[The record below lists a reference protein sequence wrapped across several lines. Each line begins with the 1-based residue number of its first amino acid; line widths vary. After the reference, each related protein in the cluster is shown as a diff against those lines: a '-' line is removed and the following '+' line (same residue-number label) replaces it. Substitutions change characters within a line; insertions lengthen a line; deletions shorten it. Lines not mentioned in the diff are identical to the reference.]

1 MTTEQFF
8 KYAVEMCQ
16 KCSDNGCENCE
27 ALPGGPSCWHSTSPD
42 FSQVKQVIQNWAN
55 RNHPTRKSALL
66 LLFPNISCNK
76 NGCPSINACT
86 IEPSLKDIKCDQ
98 YETCGDCN
106 KDFWLMPLN

>member
-27 ALPGGPSCWHSTSPD
+27 ALPGGPSCWHSTNPD

-55 RNHPTRKSALL
+55 RNHPTRKSALS
-66 LLFPNISCNK
+66 LLFPNVSCNK
-76 NGCPSINACT
+76 MDA
-86 IEPSLKDIKCDQ
+86 LV
-98 YETCGDCN
+98 
-106 KDFWLMPLN
+106 LMLVQLNRL

>member
-27 ALPGGPSCWHSTSPD
+27 ALPGGPSYWHSTNPD

-55 RNHPTRKSALL
+55 RNHPPRKSALS
-66 LLFPNISCNK
+66 LLFPNVSCNK
-76 NGCPSINACT
+76 
-86 IEPSLKDIKCDQ
+86 K
-98 YETCGDCN
+98 
-106 KDFWLMPLN
+106 WMPQH

>member
-27 ALPGGPSCWHSTSPD
+27 ALPGGSSCWHSTNPD
-42 FSQVKQVIQNWAN
+42 FSQVERVIQNWTN
-55 RNHPTRKSALL
+55 HNHPTRKSVLL
-66 LLFPNISCNK
+66 SLFPNMSCNK
-76 NGCPSINACT
+76 NGYPSINACT
-86 IEPSLKDIKCDQ
+86 IEPSLNTKCDQ